1 MFSVGMCEGQK
12 QSTKTM
18 EEIRKFARKNG
29 FAAVGGDIEHRT
41 SEVLAAGQ
49 TFQPCPIAHSH
60 VTV

>member
-1 MFSVGMCEGQK
+1 
-12 QSTKTM
+12 M